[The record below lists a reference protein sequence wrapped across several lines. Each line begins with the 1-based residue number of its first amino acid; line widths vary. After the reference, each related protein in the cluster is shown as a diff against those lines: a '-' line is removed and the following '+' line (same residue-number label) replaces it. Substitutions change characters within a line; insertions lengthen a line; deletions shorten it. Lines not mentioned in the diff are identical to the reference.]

1 MDGEFRRDDPLG
13 TYFEIYGYAVD
24 GASEAPDLGIHARIW
39 DRKGKAILNAPGQNQ
54 IVPYADRVLVAQV
67 FDLKSL
73 DPGDYRLEIKVED
86 RIADAD
92 VAGEALFQVKVPD

>member
-1 MDGEFRRDDPLG
+1 MPTG
-13 TYFEIYGYAVD
+13 
-24 GASEAPDLGIHARIW
+24 
-39 DRKGKAILNAPGQNQ
+39 
-54 IVPYADRVLVAQV
+54 VLVAQV

-86 RIADAD
+86 RIGGAD